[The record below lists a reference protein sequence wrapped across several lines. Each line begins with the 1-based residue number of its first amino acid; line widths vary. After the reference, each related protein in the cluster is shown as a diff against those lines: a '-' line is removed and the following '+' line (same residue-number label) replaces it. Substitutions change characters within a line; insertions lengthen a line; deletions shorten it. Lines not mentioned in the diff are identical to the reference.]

1 MEHQQQV
8 VIRSTARSSVHTID
22 YCSFFGIP
30 LPSHKQFWCA
40 DVAWRLNSRGDNNK
54 RLLSSALL
62 RQIYSVSSCMFAY
75 ACVRVY
81 MYACVYILF
90 VCMYVY
96 VTVKIYMTAKYAT
109 STDYY
114 DIICM
119 VM

>member
-1 MEHQQQV
+1 M
-8 VIRSTARSSVHTID
+8 
-22 YCSFFGIP
+22 
-30 LPSHKQFWCA
+30 
-40 DVAWRLNSRGDNNK
+40 
-54 RLLSSALL
+54 
-62 RQIYSVSSCMFAY
+62 
-75 ACVRVY
+75 CVRKSVNWY
-81 MYACVYILF
+81 VCVYVYILYVYLLF